1 MDERLDLTAFEPM
14 TEDSRNT
21 STTLREPLRESFPEF
36 ENVIPEVRESGDKGE
51 ISMKSAVELAKDFK
65 TTDRSIQNWY
75 GIVATAY
82 NWLPESELKTGTGK
96 NTRYTSLCIAKM
108 TELKAA
114 RDAGQTANDWIASV
128 QQQNAEE
135 IAAHQ
140 SQQQPEA
147 PQTGQ
152 LATTEVVE
160 EEPTVSAIARI
171 QQDRYHVPATG
182 SNRLARAQETRQSQ
196 RFNLNDTRQRVQQA
210 FLGLAVQTHE
220 NEQAK
225 EIEREADKEQTF
237 EEAYADE
244 LERIQIENAAREAA
258 RADYAAF
265 QEQVRM
271 GNAHAPTAS
280 SASA

>member
-1 MDERLDLTAFEPM
+1 MAKEIDLSTFEAPTLPSSASPVLSALEDTVQGECIHTPTECNAQDESASYSIEQIASICGVARRTAFKYAAEVIEVHFWLKEADFRINGIYNSVAL
-14 TEDSRNT
+14 TEIKRRKTYGKLEDYRQ
-21 STTLREPLRESFPEF
+21 
-36 ENVIPEVRESGDKGE
+36 
-51 ISMKSAVELAKDFK
+51 AVHAAK
-65 TTDRSIQNWY
+65 
-75 GIVATAY
+75 
-82 NWLPESELKTGTGK
+82 
-96 NTRYTSLCIAKM
+96 
-108 TELKAA
+108 
-114 RDAGQTANDWIASV
+114 
-128 QQQNAEE
+128 AEE
-135 IAAHQ
+135 IATHQ

-147 PQTGQ
+147 PQSNE

-160 EEPTVSAIARI
+160 EPTVSEITRI
-171 QQDRYHVPATG
+171 RENRYYVPDSG

-225 EIEREADKEQTF
+225 EIEREADKEQSF
-237 EEAYADE
+237 EKAYVDE

-271 GNAHAPTAS
+271 GNVPAPTAS
-280 SASA
+280 SASV